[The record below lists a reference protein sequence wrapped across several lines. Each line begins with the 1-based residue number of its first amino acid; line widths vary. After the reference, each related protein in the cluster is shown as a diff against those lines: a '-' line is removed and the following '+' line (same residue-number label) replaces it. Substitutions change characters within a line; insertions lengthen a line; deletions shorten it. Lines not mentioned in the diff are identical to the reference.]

1 MERRTLRFHDFDK
14 VLADADRLLA
24 GGYTRAG
31 TWSLAQIADH
41 LGRVI
46 TMSLDGFPTL
56 FFWPIRVGARWFV
69 LPRILR
75 HQVFRR
81 QVAAPKFLL
90 PANVDDDRAA
100 VEQLRAVVERF
111 GRHTGP
117 LHPSPIFGTLSRDE
131 WREVHLWHCEHH
143 FSFLHPH
150 EKHEG

>member
-14 VLADADRLLA
+14 VLADADQLLA
-24 GGYTRAG
+24 SGYRRAG

-41 LGRVI
+41 LGRVV

-81 QVAAPKFLL
+81 QVRAPKFLL
-90 PANVDDDRAA
+90 PANVEDDRAA
-100 VEQLRAVVERF
+100 VERLRGGVERF
-111 GRHTGP
+111 VRHTGP

-131 WREVHLWHCEHH
+131 WYEVHLWHCEHH
-143 FSFLHPH
+143 FSFLHPQSKQ
-150 EKHEG
+150 ED